1 MPIPDPVVYG
11 KLAGVEAGRRHGAW
25 WEWGMSGGVVT
36 DRLAIVLVLL
46 LVLLSP
52 LLYDAGTALALAP

>member
-1 MPIPDPVVYG
+1 MT
-11 KLAGVEAGRRHGAW
+11 
-25 WEWGMSGGVVT
+25 GGVAV
-36 DRLAIVLVLL
+36 DRVAVLIVLL